1 MLFAQ
6 NINISSYSY
15 IEISISFDIII
26 ENAERCRYYKQSVS
40 FMDFF
45 WIGNNAI
52 ISAIDPLSKCS
63 LSFGLLGLVLACY
76 IEFTHNSKFCL
87 D

>member
-26 ENAERCRYYKQSVS
+26 ENAEHCRYYKQSVS

-45 WIGNNAI
+45 GLEIAI

>member
-26 ENAERCRYYKQSVS
+26 ENAVDIINSLLILWI
-40 FMDFF
+40 FF
-45 WIGNNAI
+45 GLEIAI

-63 LSFGLLGLVLACY
+63 LSFGLLGLVLAY
-76 IEFTHNSKFCL
+76 VI
-87 D
+87 